1 MNKIKDVNEFCR
13 SRYENIDTVDLG
25 TNKISVIPNAMFH
38 FMKSLCQ
45 VNLINNDIQKLPNI
59 IGTHKALKN
68 ITVDGNPLKS
78 IRRPI
83 VDGGSGRLMTYL
95 ADKFNATV
103 DSVIE
108 DWAIQ

>member
-1 MNKIKDVNEFCR
+1 MNKLTDVNELCR
-13 SRYENIDTVDLG
+13 SKYDKIDTVDLG
-25 TNKISVIPNAMFH
+25 TNKLQSVPIAMFH

-59 IGTHKALKN
+59 IGVHKTLKN

-83 VDGGSGRLMTYL
+83 VDGGSGRLMKYL
-95 ADKFNATV
+95 ADKFNENTDNV
-103 DSVIE
+103 VE
-108 DWAIQ
+108 DWALE